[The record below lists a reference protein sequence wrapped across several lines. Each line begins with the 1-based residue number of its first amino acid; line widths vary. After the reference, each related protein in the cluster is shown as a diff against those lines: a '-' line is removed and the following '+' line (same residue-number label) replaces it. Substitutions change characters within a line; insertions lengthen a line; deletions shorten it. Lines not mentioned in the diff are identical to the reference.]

1 MRNQKHQKRTSD
13 ALALVDAL
21 TGRDLEMT
29 ELVEQE
35 RANLDIARK
44 IHELRTKAGLSQAG
58 LARKVGTTQSV
69 ISRLE
74 DADYDGHSLD
84 MLRRIAAALQNRVE
98 IRFVPRSKL
107 QHA

>member
-21 TGRDLEMT
+21 TGRDPEMAG
-29 ELVEQE
+29 LIEQE

-44 IHELRTKAGLSQAG
+44 IHELRMKAKLSQAE

-84 MLRRIAAALQNRVE
+84 MLRRIAAALENRVE
-98 IRFVPRSKL
+98 IRFVPHRKL

>member
-1 MRNQKHQKRTSD
+1 MRSQKTQKRTSD
-13 ALALVDAL
+13 ALEIMDRL
-21 TGRDLEMT
+21 TGNSPEMA
-29 ELVEQE
+29 ELLEQE

-44 IHELRTKAGLSQAG
+44 IYELRTKAKLSQAE

-74 DADYDGHSLD
+74 DADYDGHSLAI
-84 MLRRIAAALQNRVE
+84 LRRIASALEKRVE
-98 IRFVPRSKL
+98 IRFVSGHKL

>member
-1 MRNQKHQKRTSD
+1 MNRQKAQKRTND
-13 ALALVDAL
+13 ALALMDKL
-21 TGRDLEMT
+21 TGDSPEMADLI
-29 ELVEQE
+29 EQE

-44 IHELRTKAGLSQAG
+44 IYELRTKANFSQAE

-74 DADYDGHSLD
+74 DADYEGHSLAI
-84 MLRRIAAALQNRVE
+84 LRRIAAALEKRVE
-98 IRFVPRSKL
+98 IRFLPSGKL